1 MRNYQDKDVNAK
13 MVRALRAA
21 GAQVGRSPF
30 SGDPNAV
37 TVPKTATL
45 SVRLWGFIDYLRT
58 FDGVTLKRS

>member
-1 MRNYQDKDVNAK
+1 MRNYQGKDVNAK

-21 GAQVGRSPF
+21 GAQVG
-30 SGDPNAV
+30 DNAV

-45 SVRLWGFIDYLRT
+45 SVRLWGFIDFLRT